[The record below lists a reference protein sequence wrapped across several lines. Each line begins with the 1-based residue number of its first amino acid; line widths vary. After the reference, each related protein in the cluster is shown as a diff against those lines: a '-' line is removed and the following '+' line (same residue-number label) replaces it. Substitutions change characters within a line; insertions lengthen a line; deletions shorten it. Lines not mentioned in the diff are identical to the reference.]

1 MKKYFLLF
9 AFLFLYINLLYDYS
23 NVTLPT
29 NKKESISLIFV
40 GDIMGHSPQFHAA
53 YNETTKTYNYDVCF
67 QQVKHYIQK
76 ANFAIANLEVPI
88 AGKPYSGFP
97 YFSSPDELLDAI
109 KKAGFDILLTANNHI
124 LDRGQVGLERTLQQ
138 IEKRNL
144 YHLGSYVDKN
154 QRDKLYPLILES
166 NGVKLAFLNCT
177 YGTNSIR
184 AVKPNLINYIDTLE
198 IIADI
203 EKANKLGADL
213 RIMTIHWGNENELRA
228 NVVQRNLAKF
238 LVNHGINLVVGSHP
252 HVIQNAEVFKDKN
265 GKQVP
270 VFYSLGN
277 FISNQRESNN
287 KGGLMLKIDI
297 NTHSKRIVNASYLPV
312 YVHRG
317 KLNGNFQFHL
327 IPTTDFE
334 KNSSYFALYKTDSLS
349 LIEFDRKTRDR
360 LSNIKLIQ

>member
-9 AFLFLYINLLYDYS
+9 AFLFLYINLLHNYS
-23 NVTLPT
+23 NVRLFS
-29 NKKESISLIFV
+29 NKKELVSLIFV

-53 YNETTKTYNYDVCF
+53 YNENTKTYNYDICF
-67 QQVKHYIQK
+67 QQVKHYIK
-76 ANFAIANLEVPI
+76 SANFAVANLEVPI

-109 KKAGFDILLTANNHI
+109 KKSGFDILQTANNHI
-124 LDRGQVGLERTLQQ
+124 LDRGKIGLERTLQQ
-138 IEKRNL
+138 IDRRKL
-144 YHLGSYVDKN
+144 HSIGSYVDDN
-154 QRDKLYPLILES
+154 QRNKTYPLILEA
-166 NGVKLAFLNCT
+166 NGLKLAFLNCT

-203 EKANKLGADL
+203 EKANKLGADV
-213 RIMTIHWGNENELRA
+213 RIMTVHWGNENELRA
-228 NVVQRNLAKF
+228 NVVQRSLAKF
-238 LVNHGINLVVGSHP
+238 FVNHGINLVVGSHP
-252 HVIQNAEVFKDKN
+252 HVIQNAEIMRNKD

-287 KGGLMLKIDI
+287 KGGLMLKVDI
-297 NTHSKRIVNASYLPV
+297 NSHSKKITSVSYLPV
-312 YVHRG
+312 YVYRG
-317 KLNGNFQFHL
+317 RLNGDFQFHL
-327 IPTTDFE
+327 IPTIDFE
-334 KNSSYFALYKTDSLS
+334 KNPSAFGLNKEDSAS
-349 LIEFDRKTRDR
+349 LMQFDIKTRDR